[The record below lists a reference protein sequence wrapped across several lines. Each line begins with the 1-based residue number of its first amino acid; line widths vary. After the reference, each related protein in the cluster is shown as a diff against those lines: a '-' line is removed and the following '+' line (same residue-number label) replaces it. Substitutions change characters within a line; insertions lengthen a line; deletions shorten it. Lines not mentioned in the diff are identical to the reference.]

1 MNLTNNEIR
10 RMGQLHGLKF
20 VKDHE
25 NYVEFEYGDKV
36 ATVDNEGNCL
46 FFPKTRC
53 ESADITIEK
62 ESEIVQAFRKYYR
75 KKNLKL
81 KLWRMMNK

>member
-1 MNLTNNEIR
+1 
-10 RMGQLHGLKF
+10 MGQLHGLKF
-20 VKDHE
+20 VKEHE
-25 NYVEFEYGDKV
+25 NYVEFEYGNKV
-36 ATVDNEGNCL
+36 VTVDNEGNCL
-46 FFPKTRC
+46 FFSKTRC
-53 ESADITIEK
+53 SDTYTTIEQ